1 MTVFW
6 IVATILIVVAL
17 LFIVPPL
24 WRRSVPAV
32 EVSSEADPNRAL
44 NIAVYRDQQSE
55 LEADRNAGTLSEEQ
69 YERARVELERRLL
82 DDVAAAPAAVR
93 DTSRA
98 PAVVVGIAVPLL
110 AVGLYFAVGTP
121 RALSPV
127 AAPPHGAGASGKP
140 PSAEQVE
147 AMVAKLAERM
157 KQNPDDPQGWAML
170 GRSYAVM
177 NRYDDSAAAY
187 AKAVERVPDNPHLL
201 ADYADALAMSQGQSL
216 IGEPEKLIMRALKI
230 DPNHV
235 KSLALAGTIAFDK
248 KDFNTAIKYWE
259 KMATLVPPDT
269 EMYRNVQ
276 GSIAE
281 ARSRAGGG
289 ATPPIATAP
298 EKATAEKMAPEKAAP
313 EKSAPVA
320 ASGGGVS
327 GTVTLAPALA
337 AKVSPNDTVFIF
349 ARAAEGPRMP
359 LAIQRKKASELP
371 IKFSLDD
378 SMAMNPAANL
388 SSAKQVIIGAR
399 ISKSGNA
406 MPQPGDLQG
415 ATKPVS
421 NTGKNLA
428 VVIDTEV
435 Q

>member
-6 IVATILIVVAL
+6 IVAAILIVVAL
-17 LFIVPPL
+17 LFVLPPL
-24 WRRSVPAV
+24 WRKSAGAG
-32 EVSSEADPNRAL
+32 EGDANRTL
-44 NIAVYRDQQSE
+44 NVAVYRDQLTE
-55 LEADRNAGTLSEEQ
+55 LEADRRAGTLSDEQ
-69 YERARVELERRLL
+69 YERARLELERRLL
-82 DDVAAAPAAVR
+82 EDVAAAAPETAR
-93 DTSRA
+93 STSRA
-98 PAVVVGIAVPLL
+98 PAVVVGIAVPVL
-110 AVGLYFAVGTP
+110 AVGLSFAVGTP
-121 RALSPV
+121 RALAPLP
-127 AAPPHGAGASGKP
+127 AASPHGAGAGKP

-157 KQNPDDPQGWAML
+157 KQNPDDAQGWAML

-248 KDFNTAIKYWE
+248 KDFNGAIKHWE

-269 EMYRNVQ
+269 EMFRNVQ

-289 ATPPIATAP
+289 APPPMAKGP
-298 EKATAEKMAPEKAAP
+298 EKTAPEKAAP
-313 EKSAPVA
+313 EKSMPEKSTATTA
-320 ASGGGVS
+320 GNGIS

-359 LAIQRKKASELP
+359 LAIQRKKAGELP
-371 IKFSLDD
+371 IKFALDD
-378 SMAMNPAANL
+378 SMAMNPASNL
-388 SSAKQVIIGAR
+388 SSAKQVIVGAR

-421 NTGKNLA
+421 NNGKNLT